1 MLNIVIFCK
10 RMDIP
15 HIHELIKEP
24 NDFKSIILST
34 SFLTAFFGQVSNSVE
49 FLMTGILTLD
59 VIQFLKN

>member
-1 MLNIVIFCK
+1 
-10 RMDIP
+10 MDIP